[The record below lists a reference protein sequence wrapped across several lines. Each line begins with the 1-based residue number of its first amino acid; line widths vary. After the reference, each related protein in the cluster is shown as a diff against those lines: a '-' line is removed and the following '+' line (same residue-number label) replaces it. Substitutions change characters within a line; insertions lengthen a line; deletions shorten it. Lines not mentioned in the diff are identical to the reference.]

1 MSEQRRSNPIDL
13 AVGQRMKQ
21 RRRQLSWSQ
30 EELAEK
36 LGLSFQQVQKYE
48 RGANRVSAG
57 RLFHLCEVLDV
68 DVSYFFDGLTRAA
81 AAREEGDPE
90 ALSLARLVAPAGALD
105 VLTAYGE
112 LASPRR
118 RKMVIAFARMLVEE
132 EAAEATD
139 RPAGGRS
146 EGEPS

>member
-30 EELAEK
+30 EELADK

-57 RLFHLCEVLDV
+57 RLFQLCEVLDV

-81 AAREEGDPE
+81 VAREEGDPD
-90 ALSLARLVAPAGALD
+90 ALSLARLVAPPGALD

-112 LASPRR
+112 LASARR
-118 RKMVIAFARMLVEE
+118 RKMVISFARMLVEE
-132 EAAEATD
+132 ETAEA
-139 RPAGGRS
+139 AGRS
-146 EGEPS
+146 GAAHDEGEPR

>member
-30 EELAEK
+30 EELADK

-57 RLFHLCEVLDV
+57 RLFQLCEVLDV
-68 DVSYFFDGLTRAA
+68 DVSYFFDGLTRAV

-90 ALSLARLVAPAGALD
+90 ALSLARLVAPPGALD
-105 VLTAYGE
+105 VLTAYGD

-118 RKMVIAFARMLVEE
+118 RKMVIAFTRMLLEE
-132 EAAEATD
+132 EASERSDHA
-139 RPAGGRS
+139 AGAP
-146 EGEPS
+146 EIGEPD